1 MSWLI
6 AIGLVLAYA
15 VFSSR
20 SLPAE
25 EHAEIRARVD
35 RFAKHLRP
43 VVIGLWRFIAWALI
57 DGSMRSG

>member
-43 VVIGLWRFIAWALI
+43 VVIGLWRHTL
-57 DGSMRSG
+57 